1 MRRGKTHIKNSSKV
15 SNQNEK
21 YSNKHINEHELVLW
35 RRPVSTLYYFMKEL
49 LLQLNA
55 LYSRLYNYCF
65 VVLLLSLLVVSTI
78 GLSYI
83 SGPHQST
90 IQRFLRKTEWCLYWL
105 GLGILS
111 SIGLGTGLHTF
122 VLYLGPHIASVT
134 LAAYECGSLNF
145 PEPPYPNKIL
155 CPNIVDP
162 RWATNML
169 NIMQK
174 VYLEAIMWG
183 AGTAIGELPPYF
195 IARAARLSND
205 NTSNSE
211 DTLMEDIDQKLT
223 GASTTTNHLESVV
236 KNIIEKVGFFGI
248 LACASIPNPLF
259 DLAGIMC
266 GHFLVPFWKFFGA
279 TLIGKAVIK
288 MTIQKLFIIVALN
301 ETLFTKFLHVIS
313 YIPGLGNILKSGL
326 SKFLTKQKEK
336 LHRPFEN
343 GNKESSMIE
352 KMFQYTVIFM
362 TGYFIIS
369 IINSFAK
376 NYYKRMTR
384 QPAKK
389 NKQVSCD

>member
-15 SNQNEK
+15 ATDT
-21 YSNKHINEHELVLW
+21 NKHINEHELVLW
-35 RRPVSTLYYFMKEL
+35 RRPVTTLYYFVKEL
-49 LLQLNA
+49 LLQLNV
-55 LYSRLYNYCF
+55 LYSRLYNYSF
-65 VVLLLSLLVVSTI
+65 VVLLLSLIVVSTI

-83 SGPHQST
+83 NGPHQSAV
-90 IQRFLRKTEWCLYWL
+90 QRFLKKTEWCLYWL

-122 VLYLGPHIASVT
+122 LLYLGPHIASVT

-205 NTSNSE
+205 STSDSE
-211 DTLMEDIDQKLT
+211 DTDHKLPEE
-223 GASTTTNHLESVV
+223 STTTSHLELFV

-301 ETLFTKFLHVIS
+301 ESLFTKFLHVIS
-313 YIPGLGNILKSGL
+313 YVPGLGNILKSGL

-336 LHRPFEN
+336 LHGPFEN
-343 GNKESSMIE
+343 SSKESSMIE
-352 KMFQYTVIFM
+352 KMFQYTIIFM

-376 NYYKRMTR
+376 NYYKRMIR

-389 NKQVSCD
+389 NKQVACD